1 MEKQILKDGIHLKVL
16 IPQDL
21 PFINVNRQKIQQVF
35 VNILSNARY
44 ALNNKHPGHHAKKIL
59 EIRSKLVKRGKNDFV
74 STTIY
79 DEGIGIDNRI
89 MDRICDPFYSTKPKG
104 EGG

>member
-1 MEKQILKDGIHLKVL
+1 MLHLHWS
-16 IPQDL
+16 IS
-21 PFINVNRQKIQQVF
+21 
-35 VNILSNARY
+35 LSECPLSGVQATF
-44 ALNNKHPGHHAKKIL
+44 LGG
-59 EIRSKLVKRGKNDFV
+59 SS

-104 EGG
+104 EGTGLGLSISFGIIRNHGGYLSFDSIEGQYTKVSVDLPVE